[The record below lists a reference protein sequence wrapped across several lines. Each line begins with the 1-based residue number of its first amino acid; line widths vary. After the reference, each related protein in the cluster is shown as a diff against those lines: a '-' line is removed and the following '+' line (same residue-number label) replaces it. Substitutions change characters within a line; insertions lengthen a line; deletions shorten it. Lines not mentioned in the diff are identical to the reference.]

1 MVARSRCTTE
11 TVEPCVMGIVACG
24 TVLVSGLRAC
34 GRAVW
39 RREDRT
45 GAPRTVPQ
53 QRSTEGRQAMPRG
66 DEEAKARSDPL
77 GPCGPRVTPL
87 GVARRPHAQDDD
99 ASKRGGSRGTPWR
112 AVGGARGGHG
122 SRTRGPGAPGWT
134 GRQVDPRALV
144 PPLPHAL
151 RAAGRGSGGRTS
163 QVPTATQG
171 PRLGA
176 GGEKAILPQP
186 PKTAGQSRP
195 EAATEACVR
204 LARPRLAPL
213 ALTPLPVGQADPPVP
228 PVEAPMVGQSAA
240 MGRAADSVQ
249 DVCRACQGGLGGD
262 PPLLWRRAAPAAA
275 CWTQE
280 CPGVSGP
287 PGGARQRGGCPGA
300 APRSTGR
307 DRLDSRPAPA
317 TGSGARPPSSAPPG
331 RRGPQPP

>member
-122 SRTRGPGAPGWT
+122 SRTRGLAPQGGQGVRSIPVPSCRHCPTRFGRRAGGAAGGPRRS
-134 GRQVDPRALV
+134 RQRRRGRAL
-144 PPLPHAL
+144 
-151 RAAGRGSGGRTS
+151 GRGARKPYCRSRLKPRGNPGQRQRRRHAS
-163 QVPTATQG
+163 ASRVLVW
-171 PRLGA
+171 PRL
-176 GGEKAILPQP
+176 P
-186 PKTAGQSRP
+186 
-195 EAATEACVR
+195 
-204 LARPRLAPL
+204 
-213 ALTPLPVGQADPPVP
+213 
-228 PVEAPMVGQSAA
+228 
-240 MGRAADSVQ
+240 
-249 DVCRACQGGLGGD
+249 
-262 PPLLWRRAAPAAA
+262 
-275 CWTQE
+275 
-280 CPGVSGP
+280 
-287 PGGARQRGGCPGA
+287 
-300 APRSTGR
+300 
-307 DRLDSRPAPA
+307 
-317 TGSGARPPSSAPPG
+317 
-331 RRGPQPP
+331 